1 MRMRFILLSFL
12 LFISCNRRELTY
24 YEVVGV
30 TLMADWSQAG
40 LEGEDTYGA
49 TAVFYP
55 QNGGVPQTVLMG
67 NRTHAI
73 TRLPKGHYNVILFNR
88 SFSDFGGI
96 AFRGENAFHTFE
108 AYAKQIENRSASE
121 VSVTSPEKLATCVIE
136 GFEVTDNIECSLH
149 FTPTELTSTVKVQ
162 ISIDGLN
169 NIKDATCRL
178 GGIHASIL
186 LHNGQCGEKDDY
198 TGIFHR
204 KPDLHE
210 GSFDR
215 RHSYRRNLCFRI

>member
-1 MRMRFILLSFL
+1 MLSTP
-12 LFISCNRRELTY
+12 S
-24 YEVVGV
+24 
-30 TLMADWSQAG
+30 
-40 LEGEDTYGA
+40 
-49 TAVFYP
+49 
-55 QNGGVPQTVLMG
+55 
-67 NRTHAI
+67 
-73 TRLPKGHYNVILFNR
+73 
-88 SFSDFGGI
+88 
-96 AFRGENAFHTFE
+96 E

-186 LHNGQCGEKDDY
+186 LHNGQRGEKMITQEFSIGNPTLPQKDLSP
-198 TGIFHR
+198 TALLQAKSVFSALTK
-204 KPDLHE
+204 KPTTA
-210 GSFDR
+210 
-215 RHSYRRNLCFRI
+215 

>member
-55 QNGGVPQTVLMG
+55 QNGGAPQTVLMG

-136 GFEVTDNIECSLH
+136 GFEVTDNIECH
-149 FTPTELTSTVKVQ
+149 CTSPLP
-162 ISIDGLN
+162 S
-169 NIKDATCRL
+169 
-178 GGIHASIL
+178 
-186 LHNGQCGEKDDY
+186 
-198 TGIFHR
+198 
-204 KPDLHE
+204 
-210 GSFDR
+210 
-215 RHSYRRNLCFRI
+215 